1 MLNSLLNLIVGVL
14 GLVVL
19 FSQVK
24 TLNGWTFASTL
35 ALLGV
40 YLTISALRGW
50 FIGPSLET
58 LAGIEGDVWSG
69 RFDFTLLRPINTQ
82 FFVSVRQWS
91 WFAVIDLTLGL
102 GVIVVATVRSGSAS
116 IFPFLVAAAASVAV
130 LYAILLIFTAL
141 VFWSPGLLFTWVFD
155 AIMQLARYPI
165 GIYPGWLQFV
175 LTWIIPVAIMT
186 TIPAAALT
194 GDQRTYIEKVG
205 FFYEAYGLPRT
216 VGRILG
222 LLMIVNEPLSAE
234 EIASVLNVS
243 RASLST
249 NFRVLSAAGLAERYT
264 SHKDRTTYYVFPDTA
279 WEQAM
284 ILGARRAES
293 FKRIIHEGLA
303 AMPEKDAARSHLLRG
318 SEYAELV
325 IEFFERQIEEWRTHH
340 RVR

>member
-1 MLNSLLNLIVGVL
+1 MRYLRLVKYFMLSSAQTDLAYRANLAIGLLNSLLNLIVGVL

-40 YLTISALRGW
+40 YLTISAVRGW
-50 FIGPSLET
+50 FIGPSLEV

-91 WFAVIDLTLGL
+91 WFAVIDLALGL
-102 GVIVVATVRSGSAS
+102 GVIVVAALTSAS
-116 IFPFLVAAAASVAV
+116 IQSGGAQIFSFLIAAMASVAV

-194 GDQRTYIEKVG
+194 GDIQPIVLIG
-205 FFYEAYGLPRT
+205 CVALA
-216 VGRILG
+216 VILFVAASILFHIG
-222 LLMIVNEPLSAE
+222 VKRYNSA
-234 EIASVLNVS
+234 SS
-243 RASLST
+243 
-249 NFRVLSAAGLAERYT
+249 
-264 SHKDRTTYYVFPDTA
+264 
-279 WEQAM
+279 
-284 ILGARRAES
+284 
-293 FKRIIHEGLA
+293 
-303 AMPEKDAARSHLLRG
+303 
-318 SEYAELV
+318 
-325 IEFFERQIEEWRTHH
+325 
-340 RVR
+340 

>member
-1 MLNSLLNLIVGVL
+1 MRYLRLIKYFMLSSAQTDLAYRTNFAIGLLNSLLNLIVGVF

-19 FSQVK
+19 FSQVS

-40 YLTISALRGW
+40 FLTINALRSW
-50 FIGPSLET
+50 FIGPSLEL

-69 RFDFTLLRPINTQ
+69 RFDFTLLRPIDAQ

-91 WFAVIDLTLGL
+91 WFAVFDLALGL
-102 GVIVVATVRSGSAS
+102 GVIFVATLHSGGAQVFS
-116 IFPFLVAAAASVAV
+116 FLIAAAASVAV

-194 GDQRTYIEKVG
+194 GDISP
-205 FFYEAYGLPRT
+205 L
-216 VGRILG
+216 ILIG
-222 LLMIVNEPLSAE
+222 GVALAMILLIA
-234 EIASVLNVS
+234 ASVLFRLGVKRYNS
-243 RASLST
+243 ASS
-249 NFRVLSAAGLAERYT
+249 
-264 SHKDRTTYYVFPDTA
+264 
-279 WEQAM
+279 
-284 ILGARRAES
+284 
-293 FKRIIHEGLA
+293 
-303 AMPEKDAARSHLLRG
+303 
-318 SEYAELV
+318 
-325 IEFFERQIEEWRTHH
+325 
-340 RVR
+340 

>member
-1 MLNSLLNLIVGVL
+1 MRYLRLIKYFMLSSAQTDLAYRANLAIGLLNSLLNLIVGVL
-14 GLVVL
+14 GLAVL
-19 FSQVK
+19 FSQVN

-40 YLTISALRGW
+40 YLTINALRGW
-50 FIGPSLET
+50 FIGPSLEM

-91 WFAVIDLTLGL
+91 WFAVIDLALGL
-102 GVIVVATVRSGSAS
+102 GVIVVATVQSGGAQMFS
-116 IFPFLVAAAASVAV
+116 FLIAAAASVAV

-194 GDQRTYIEKVG
+194 GDIQ
-205 FFYEAYGLPRT
+205 P
-216 VGRILG
+216 
-222 LLMIVNEPLSAE
+222 IVLIGGVALAVVLFLA
-234 EIASVLNVS
+234 ASVLFRLGVKRYNS
-243 RASLST
+243 ASS
-249 NFRVLSAAGLAERYT
+249 
-264 SHKDRTTYYVFPDTA
+264 
-279 WEQAM
+279 
-284 ILGARRAES
+284 
-293 FKRIIHEGLA
+293 
-303 AMPEKDAARSHLLRG
+303 
-318 SEYAELV
+318 
-325 IEFFERQIEEWRTHH
+325 
-340 RVR
+340 

>member
-1 MLNSLLNLIVGVL
+1 MRYLRLIQYFMRSSAQNDLAYRANFAIGLLNSLLNLIVGVL

-40 YLTISALRGW
+40 YLTINALRGW
-50 FIGPSLET
+50 FIGPSLEM

-69 RFDFTLLRPINTQ
+69 RFDFTLLRPINAQ

-91 WFAVIDLTLGL
+91 WFAVIDLVLGL
-102 GVIVVATVRSGSAS
+102 GVIIIATVQSGGAQVFS
-116 IFPFLVAAAASVAV
+116 FLVAATASVAV

-186 TIPAAALT
+186 TIPATALT
-194 GDQRTYIEKVG
+194 GAASPIV
-205 FFYEAYGLPRT
+205 L
-216 VGRILG
+216 LG
-222 LLMIVNEPLSAE
+222 GVVLAAVLFV
-234 EIASVLNVS
+234 IASVLFRLGVKRYNS
-243 RASLST
+243 ASS
-249 NFRVLSAAGLAERYT
+249 
-264 SHKDRTTYYVFPDTA
+264 
-279 WEQAM
+279 
-284 ILGARRAES
+284 
-293 FKRIIHEGLA
+293 
-303 AMPEKDAARSHLLRG
+303 
-318 SEYAELV
+318 
-325 IEFFERQIEEWRTHH
+325 
-340 RVR
+340 